1 MSHRSKRQLLF
12 YRTISAIFI
21 CYQPPR
27 AHIRVA
33 VKNFTGRKNISHPG
47 TPMPNTLINVSNRL
61 PVTVEDDRV
70 TKSSGGLVA
79 ALEGLPEGQ
88 YKTKWIGWPGAA
100 FPEESRR
107 QEIARKLAEEHGCVA
122 VFLSQEEATAF
133 YEGFSNSSI
142 WPLLHYLP
150 NYLRYEPVWWE
161 HYQNVNRIFAEK
173 VLETAHEDDLV
184 WVHDY
189 QLMLLPAM
197 LRAAAPNLRI
207 GFFLHTPFPA
217 YEIFRCHPRRRELV
231 AGMLGANRIG
241 FHAFGYLRHF
251 CSTVQRLLGI
261 ETELTHIPSEGH
273 NTALGVYPIGINAP
287 KFEQTL
293 DSKEF
298 QQRREEFRLAHE
310 GKRLVVSVERMDYTK
325 GILHRLEAIDNFLAG
340 SNEIDAIRFVFVS
353 VPSREGIEEYQHLV
367 EEVESRVGQL
377 NGKYA
382 TLLNSPIHFIHGSIP
397 FVDLCALYALA
408 DIGLVTP
415 LIDGMNL
422 VAKEFIAC
430 QRENAGVLILSEF
443 AGAAEELFNALLV
456 NPYDSAAVAGTLTD
470 ALALPVEERRNLIL
484 PMRERVMRYDA
495 RHWARSFIDDL
506 VSGPISDARTAVET
520 DIREAREQV
529 GQAVSAGRRI
539 ALFLDYDGTLREIE
553 LDPWAATPNAG
564 IETLLH
570 RLGQQPNVD
579 VTVISGRSQEDME
592 TFLGGHPFR
601 LIAEH
606 GASLRG
612 PGQKEWERLDRNIN
626 YAWKEELLAIL
637 RLYEQ
642 ATPGSTIEEKHSSIV
657 WHYRKADEDFG
668 AWKANQLTEELSA
681 LTANNPIKVRHGK
694 KMVEVTAAENNKGT
708 AVARVLEQNDN
719 YEVALCAGD
728 DLTDE
733 SMFELSS
740 PRLLTI
746 KVGSG
751 PTQARFRVS
760 DPTTFRQFLDGMFTG

>member
-1 MSHRSKRQLLF
+1 
-12 YRTISAIFI
+12 
-21 CYQPPR
+21 
-27 AHIRVA
+27 
-33 VKNFTGRKNISHPG
+33 
-47 TPMPNTLINVSNRL
+47 MPITLINVSNRL
-61 PVTVEDDRV
+61 PVTVEEDRF

-79 ALEGLPEGQ
+79 ALEGLPEEQ

-100 FPEESRR
+100 FPEENRR
-107 QEIARKLAEEHGCVA
+107 QEIARKLAEEYGCVA
-122 VFLSQEEATAF
+122 VFLSQEEATEF

-150 NYLRYEPVWWE
+150 NYLRYEPAWWE
-161 HYQNVNRIFAEK
+161 HYQNVNRTFAAK
-173 VLETAHEDDLV
+173 VLEIVQEGDLV

-197 LRAAAPNLRI
+197 LRAAAPNLKI

-293 DSKEF
+293 DSTEF
-298 QQRREEFRLAHE
+298 HLRLEEFRLAHE

-340 SNEIDAIRFVFVS
+340 SDSIDAIRFVFVS

-456 NPYDSAAVAGTLTD
+456 NPYDSAAVAGILTD
-470 ALALPVEERRNLIL
+470 ALALPPEERRNLIL

-506 VSGPISDARTAVET
+506 MSGPISDARTAKT

-529 GQAVSAGRRI
+529 GQALSAGKRI
-539 ALFLDYDGTLREIE
+539 DLFLDYDGTLREIE
-553 LDPWAATPNAG
+553 LDPRAATPNAD
-564 IETLLH
+564 IVTLLH

-579 VTVISGRSQEDME
+579 VTIVSGRSQEDME
-592 TFLGGHPFR
+592 AFLGGHPFR

-612 PGQKEWERLDRNIN
+612 PGKKEWERLDRNIN

-637 RLYEQ
+637 LLYEQ
-642 ATPGSTIEEKHSSIV
+642 ATPGSTIEEKQSSIV
-657 WHYRKADEDFG
+657 WHYRKADEEFG

-681 LTANNPIKVRHGK
+681 LTANHPIKVRHGK
-694 KMVEVTAAENNKGT
+694 KMVEVTAAENNKGA
-708 AVARVLEQNDN
+708 AVASVLEQNDN

-733 SMFELSS
+733 SMFEISS

-746 KVGSG
+746 KIGIG
-751 PTQARFRVS
+751 PTQAHFRVS
-760 DPTTFRQFLDGMFTG
+760 DPATFRQFLDDTFSG

>member
-1 MSHRSKRQLLF
+1 
-12 YRTISAIFI
+12 
-21 CYQPPR
+21 
-27 AHIRVA
+27 
-33 VKNFTGRKNISHPG
+33 
-47 TPMPNTLINVSNRL
+47 MPNTLINVSNRL
-61 PVTVEDDRV
+61 PVTVEGDRI
-70 TKSSGGLVA
+70 TRSSGGLVA
-79 ALEGLPEGQ
+79 ALEGLPEDQ
-88 YKTKWIGWPGAA
+88 FKTKWIGWPGAA

-107 QEIARKLAEEHGCVA
+107 QEVAQQLDEEHGCVA

-150 NYLRYEPVWWE
+150 NYLRYEPGWWD
-161 HYQNVNRIFAEK
+161 HYQNVNRTFAEK
-173 VLETAHEDDLV
+173 VLETAHEGDLV

-217 YEIFRCHPRRRELV
+217 YEIFRCHPRRRELA

-261 ETELTHIPSEGH
+261 ETDLTHIRTEGY

-287 KFEQTL
+287 KFEETL
-293 DSKEF
+293 DSEEF
-298 QQRREEFRLAHE
+298 HQRREEFRMAHE
-310 GKRLVVSVERMDYTK
+310 NKRLVVSVERMDYTK
-325 GILHRLEAIDNFLAG
+325 GILRRLEAIDNFLAR
-340 SNEIDAIRFVFVS
+340 SDKVDAIRFVFVS

-367 EEVESRVGQL
+367 EDVESRVGQL

-408 DIGLVTP
+408 DIALVTP

-430 QRENAGVLILSEF
+430 QRENAGLLILSEF

-470 ALALPVEERRNLIL
+470 ALALTAEEKRTRIL

-495 RHWARSFIDDL
+495 RHWARSFINDL
-506 VSGPISDARTAVET
+506 MSGPTSQARTVET
-520 DIREAREQV
+520 DIREARDQVEQ
-529 GQAVSAGRRI
+529 AFSAGKPI

-553 LDPWAATPNAG
+553 LNPRAATPNAG
-564 IETLLH
+564 IESLLR
-570 RLGQQPNVD
+570 RLGQHPNLD
-579 VTVISGRSQEDME
+579 VTIISGRSQEDLGA
-592 TFLGGHPFR
+592 FLGGHPFR

-606 GASLRG
+606 GASLRA
-612 PGQKEWERLDRNIN
+612 PGKKEWERLDRNIN
-626 YAWKEELLAIL
+626 YAWKEELLAIF

-657 WHYRKADEDFG
+657 WHYRKADEEFG

-681 LTANNPIKVRHGK
+681 LTANHPIKVRHGK
-694 KMVEVTAAENNKGT
+694 KMVEVTAAENNKGA
-708 AVARVLEQNDN
+708 AVARVLDENDD

-733 SMFELSS
+733 SMFELNR
-740 PRLLTI
+740 PRILTI

-751 PTQARFRVS
+751 PTLARFRVP
-760 DPTTFRQFLDGMFTG
+760 DPAAFRQFLGGMFIR

>member
-1 MSHRSKRQLLF
+1 
-12 YRTISAIFI
+12 
-21 CYQPPR
+21 
-27 AHIRVA
+27 
-33 VKNFTGRKNISHPG
+33 
-47 TPMPNTLINVSNRL
+47 MPNTLINVSSRL
-61 PVTVEDDRV
+61 PVTVKEDRV

-150 NYLRYEPVWWE
+150 NYLRYEPAWWQ
-161 HYQNVNRIFAEK
+161 HYQNVNRTFAEK
-173 VLETAHEDDLV
+173 VLETVHEGDLV

-189 QLMLLPAM
+189 QLMLLPTM
-197 LRAAAPNLRI
+197 LRAAAPNLKI

-217 YEIFRCHPRRRELV
+217 YEIFRCHPRRCELV

-287 KFEQTL
+287 KFEQML

-298 QQRREEFRLAHE
+298 HQRRKEFRLAHE

-340 SNEIDAIRFVFVS
+340 SDKTDAIRFVFVS

-408 DIGLVTP
+408 DIALVTP

-430 QRENAGVLILSEF
+430 QRENAGLLILSEF

-456 NPYDSAAVAGTLTD
+456 NPYDSAAVAGTLTH
-470 ALALPVEERRNLIL
+470 ALALPTEEKRNRIL

-506 VSGPISDARTAVET
+506 MSGPISDARTVEA
-520 DIREAREQV
+520 DVREAREQV
-529 GQAVSAGRRI
+529 AQAVSAGKRI

-553 LDPWAATPNAG
+553 LDSRAATPNAG

-570 RLGQQPNVD
+570 RLGQQPNLD

-592 TFLGGHPFR
+592 AFLGAHPFR

-612 PGQKEWERLDRNIN
+612 PGKKEWERLDRNVN

-681 LTANNPIKVRHGK
+681 LTANYPIKVRQGK
-694 KMVEVTAAENNKGT
+694 KMVEVTAAENNKGA

-733 SMFELSS
+733 SMFELSK

-746 KVGSG
+746 KVGTG

-760 DPTTFRQFLDGMFTG
+760 DPATFRQFLDGMFTG

>member
-1 MSHRSKRQLLF
+1 
-12 YRTISAIFI
+12 
-21 CYQPPR
+21 
-27 AHIRVA
+27 
-33 VKNFTGRKNISHPG
+33 
-47 TPMPNTLINVSNRL
+47 MPKTLINVSNRL
-61 PVTVEDDRV
+61 PITVEEDRV

-88 YKTKWIGWPGAA
+88 FKTEWD
-100 FPEESRR
+100 R
-107 QEIARKLAEEHGCVA
+107 LAGC
-122 VFLSQEEATAF
+122 S
-133 YEGFSNSSI
+133 
-142 WPLLHYLP
+142 
-150 NYLRYEPVWWE
+150 WWE
-161 HYQNVNRIFAEK
+161 HYQNVNRTFAEK
-173 VLETAHEDDLV
+173 VLETAHEGDLV

-217 YEIFRCHPRRRELV
+217 YEIFRCHPRRCELV

-251 CSTVQRLLGI
+251 CSTVQRLLHV
-261 ETELTHIPSEGH
+261 ETALTHIPSKGH
-273 NTALGVYPIGINAP
+273 TTALGVYPIGINAP

-325 GILHRLEAIDNFLAG
+325 GILRRLEAIDNFLAG
-340 SNEIDAIRFVFVS
+340 SDKIDAIRFVFVS
-353 VPSREGIEEYQHLV
+353 VPSREGIEEYRQLV

-408 DIGLVTP
+408 DVALVTP

-430 QRENAGVLILSEF
+430 QRENQRGDLVVILAGAGVLILSEF
-443 AGAAEELFNALLV
+443 AGAAEELFNSLLV
-456 NPYDSAAVAGTLTD
+456 NPYDSAAVAGTLTE
-470 ALALPVEERRNLIL
+470 ALALPTEERRNLIL

-495 RHWARSFIDDL
+495 RHWACSFIDDL
-506 VSGPISDARTAVET
+506 MSGPISDARTVET
-520 DIREAREQV
+520 DIEEVREQV
-529 GQAVSAGRRI
+529 GQAVSAGKRNVF
-539 ALFLDYDGTLREIE
+539 LLDYDGTLRELEI
-553 LDPWAATPNAG
+553 DPRAATPNGG
-564 IETLLH
+564 IEALLD

-579 VTVISGRSQEDME
+579 VTVISGRSQEDLE
-592 TFLGGHPFR
+592 AFLGGHPFR

-606 GASLRG
+606 GASVRE
-612 PGQKEWERLDRNIN
+612 PGKKEWKRLDCNIN
-626 YAWKEELLAIL
+626 YTWKEELLAIL

-657 WHYRKADEDFG
+657 WHYRKADEEFG
-668 AWKANQLTEELSA
+668 VWKANQLTEELSA

-694 KMVEVTAAENNKGT
+694 KMVEVTAAENNKGA
-708 AVARVLEQNDN
+708 AVARVLEQNDS

-733 SMFELSS
+733 SMFELSE

-746 KVGSG
+746 KVGIG

-760 DPTTFRQFLDGMFTG
+760 DPATFRKFLDGLFAG

>member
-1 MSHRSKRQLLF
+1 
-12 YRTISAIFI
+12 
-21 CYQPPR
+21 
-27 AHIRVA
+27 
-33 VKNFTGRKNISHPG
+33 
-47 TPMPNTLINVSNRL
+47 MPNTLINVSNRL
-61 PVTVEDDRV
+61 PVTVEEDRV

-100 FPEESRR
+100 FPEEDRR
-107 QEIARKLAEEHGCVA
+107 QEIARTLAEEHGCVA

-150 NYLRYEPVWWE
+150 NYLRYEPAWWE
-161 HYQNVNRIFAEK
+161 HYQNVNRTFAEK
-173 VLETAHEDDLV
+173 VLETVHEGDLV

-197 LRAAAPNLRI
+197 LRAAAPDLKI

-261 ETELTHIPSEGH
+261 ETELTHIPSKGH

-287 KFEQTL
+287 KFEQAL
-293 DSKEF
+293 DSEEF
-298 QQRREEFRLAHE
+298 HQRREELRLAHE

-340 SNEIDAIRFVFVS
+340 SDKIDAIRFVFVS
-353 VPSREGIEEYQHLV
+353 VPSREGIEEYQQLV

-422 VAKEFIAC
+422 VAKDFIAC
-430 QRENAGVLILSEF
+430 QQENAGVLILSEF

-456 NPYDSAAVAGTLTD
+456 NPYDSAAVAATLTD
-470 ALALPVEERRNLIL
+470 ALAMPVAEKRNLIL

-506 VSGPISDARTAVET
+506 MSGPISDARTVET

-529 GQAVSAGRRI
+529 GQAVSAGKRI
-539 ALFLDYDGTLREIE
+539 AVFLDYDGTLREIE
-553 LDPWAATPNAG
+553 LDPRSATPNAG

-579 VTVISGRSQEDME
+579 VTIISGRSQEDME
-592 TFLGGHPFR
+592 AFLGAYPFR

-612 PGQKEWERLDRNIN
+612 PGEKEWERLDRNIN

-668 AWKANQLTEELSA
+668 VWKANQLTEELSA
-681 LTANNPIKVRHGK
+681 LSANNPIKVRHGK
-694 KMVEVTAAENNKGT
+694 KMVEVTAAENNKGV

-733 SMFELSS
+733 SMFELHS

-751 PTQARFRVS
+751 PTRARFRVS
-760 DPTTFRQFLDGMFTG
+760 DPATFREFLDGMFTR

>member
-1 MSHRSKRQLLF
+1 
-12 YRTISAIFI
+12 
-21 CYQPPR
+21 
-27 AHIRVA
+27 
-33 VKNFTGRKNISHPG
+33 
-47 TPMPNTLINVSNRL
+47 MPNTLINVSNRL
-61 PVTVEDDRV
+61 PITVEGDRI

-79 ALEGLPEGQ
+79 ALEGLPEEE
-88 YKTKWIGWPGAA
+88 YKTQWIGWPGAA
-100 FPEESRR
+100 FPDEEQRR
-107 QEIARKLAEEHGCVA
+107 VIGRRLAEEHGCLA
-122 VFLSQEEATAF
+122 VFLSQEEATGF

-150 NYLRYEPVWWE
+150 NYLRYEPAWWE
-161 HYQNVNRIFAEK
+161 HYQNVNRTFAEK
-173 VLETAHEDDLV
+173 VLETVQEDDVV

-189 QLMLLPAM
+189 QLMLLPAL
-197 LRAAAPNLRI
+197 LRAAAPKLRI

-251 CSTVQRLLGI
+251 GSTVQRLLGI
-261 ETELTHIPSEGH
+261 ETELTHIPSKGH
-273 NTALGVYPIGINAP
+273 NTALGVYPIGINAL
-287 KFEQTL
+287 KFEETL

-298 QQRREEFRLAHE
+298 AERREEFRLAHE

-340 SNEIDAIRFVFVS
+340 SEQIDAIRFVFVS

-382 TLLNSPIHFIHGSIP
+382 TLINSPIHFIHGSIP

-408 DIGLVTP
+408 DIALVTP

-430 QRENAGVLILSEF
+430 QRENAGMLILSEF
-443 AGAAEELFNALLV
+443 AGAAEELFSALLV
-456 NPYDSAAVAGTLTD
+456 NPYDSTAVSGTLAD
-470 ALALPVEERRNLIL
+470 ALTLSPGEKQNRMA

-495 RHWARSFIDDL
+495 RHWARSFIQDL
-506 VSGPISDARTAVET
+506 LSGPLSDARAIET
-520 DIREAREQV
+520 DIKETREQLREAV
-529 GQAVSAGRRI
+529 ASAQPI

-553 LDPWAATPNAG
+553 LEPRAATPHAG
-564 IETLLH
+564 IASLLE
-570 RLGQQPNVD
+570 RLGGKPNLD
-579 VTVISGRSQEDME
+579 VTIISGRSQEDME
-592 TFLGGHPFR
+592 AFLGSYRFR

-606 GASLRG
+606 GASMRR
-612 PGQKEWERLDRNIN
+612 PGESEWERLDRNIN

-642 ATPGSTIEEKHSSIV
+642 ATPGSAIEEKHSSIV
-657 WHYRKADEDFG
+657 WHYRKAEKEFG

-681 LTANNPIKVRHGK
+681 LTANHPIKVRHGK

-708 AVARVLEQNDN
+708 AVARVLEQDQN
-719 YEVALCAGD
+719 YALVLCAGD

-733 SMFELSS
+733 SMFEVNRPGMLTVKIG
-740 PRLLTI
+740 PGATLARYRL
-746 KVGSG
+746 
-751 PTQARFRVS
+751 P
-760 DPTTFRQFLDGMFTG
+760 DPASFRQFLDEMFAGPKMK

>member
-1 MSHRSKRQLLF
+1 
-12 YRTISAIFI
+12 
-21 CYQPPR
+21 
-27 AHIRVA
+27 
-33 VKNFTGRKNISHPG
+33 
-47 TPMPNTLINVSNRL
+47 MPNTLINVSNRL
-61 PVTVEDDRV
+61 PVTVEEERV

-107 QEIARKLAEEHGCVA
+107 QEIAQKLAEEHGCVP
-122 VFLSQEEATAF
+122 VFLSEEEATAF

-150 NYLRYEPVWWE
+150 NYLRYEPAWWQ
-161 HYQNVNRIFAEK
+161 HYQNVNRTFAEK
-173 VLETAHEDDLV
+173 VLETVQEGDLV

-273 NTALGVYPIGINAP
+273 VTALGVYPIGINAP

-293 DSKEF
+293 DSEEF
-298 QQRREEFRLAHE
+298 HQRREEFRLAHE

-340 SNEIDAIRFVFVS
+340 SDKIDAIRFIFVS

-408 DIGLVTP
+408 DIALVTP

-430 QRENAGVLILSEF
+430 QRENAGLLILSEF

-456 NPYDSAAVAGTLTD
+456 NPYDSATVAGTLTD
-470 ALALPVEERRNLIL
+470 ALALPTEEKRNLIL

-506 VSGPISDARTAVET
+506 MSGPISDARTVEA

-529 GQAVSAGRRI
+529 GRAVSAGKRI

-553 LDPWAATPNAG
+553 LDPRAATPNAG

-592 TFLGGHPFR
+592 TFLGGHTFR

-612 PGQKEWERLDRNIN
+612 PGKKEWERLDRNIN

-657 WHYRKADEDFG
+657 WHYRKADQEFG

-681 LTANNPIKVRHGK
+681 LTANYPIKVRYGK
-694 KMVEVTAAENNKGT
+694 KMVEVTAAENNKGA

-719 YEVALCAGD
+719 YDVALCAGD

-733 SMFELSS
+733 SMFELNR

-746 KVGSG
+746 KVGIG
-751 PTQARFRVS
+751 PTQAQFRVS
-760 DPTTFRQFLDGMFTG
+760 DPATFRQFLVSLFGD

>member
-1 MSHRSKRQLLF
+1 
-12 YRTISAIFI
+12 
-21 CYQPPR
+21 
-27 AHIRVA
+27 
-33 VKNFTGRKNISHPG
+33 
-47 TPMPNTLINVSNRL
+47 MPKTLINVANRL
-61 PVTVEDDRV
+61 PVTGEADRI

-79 ALEGLPEGQ
+79 ALEGLPEDQ
-88 YKTKWIGWPGAA
+88 YQTRWIGWPGTA

-107 QEIARKLAEEHGCVA
+107 QEIASKLAEEYGCLA
-122 VFLSQEEATAF
+122 VFLNQEEATAF

-150 NYLRYEPVWWE
+150 NYLRYEPAWWE
-161 HYQNVNRIFAEK
+161 HYQNVNRSFAEK
-173 VLETAHEDDLV
+173 VLETVQEGDLV

-261 ETELTHIPSEGH
+261 ETELTHIPTEGH
-273 NTALGVYPIGINAP
+273 TSALGVYPIGINAG

-298 QQRREEFRLAHE
+298 RQRREEFRLAHE

-340 SNEIDAIRFVFVS
+340 SDKIDEIRFVFVS
-353 VPSREGIEEYQHLV
+353 VPSREGIEEYQQLV

-408 DIGLVTP
+408 DIALVTP

-430 QRENAGVLILSEF
+430 QRENAGLLILSEF

-470 ALALPVEERRNLIL
+470 ALALPTEERRNRIR

-506 VSGPISDARTAVET
+506 MSGPISDARTVET
-520 DIREAREQV
+520 DIGEAREQIE
-529 GQAVSAGRRI
+529 QAVSAGKRI
-539 ALFLDYDGTLREIE
+539 ALFLDYDGTLREFE
-553 LDPWAATPNAG
+553 VDPRTAKPNAG
-564 IETLLH
+564 IESLLH
-570 RLGQQPNVD
+570 RLGEKSNLD
-579 VTVISGRSQEDME
+579 VTIISGRSQEDLE
-592 TFLGGHPFR
+592 NFLGGHSIR

-606 GASLRG
+606 GASVRQ
-612 PGQKEWERLDRNIN
+612 PAKKEWERLDRNTN
-626 YAWKEELLAIL
+626 YAWKKELLTIL

-642 ATPGSTIEEKHSSIV
+642 ATPGSLIEDKLSSIV
-657 WHYRKADEDFG
+657 WHYRRSDEEFG

-681 LTANNPIKVRHGK
+681 LTANHPIKVRHGK
-694 KMVEVTAAENNKGT
+694 KMVEVTAPENNKGA
-708 AVARVLEQNDN
+708 AVAHVLEQNDH
-719 YEVALCAGD
+719 YELALCAGD

-733 SMFELSS
+733 SMFELSL
-740 PRLLTI
+740 PRLLTV
-746 KVGSG
+746 KVGIGS
-751 PTQARFRVS
+751 TQARFRIS
-760 DPTTFRQFLDGMFTG
+760 DPAAFRQFLQEM

>member
-1 MSHRSKRQLLF
+1 
-12 YRTISAIFI
+12 
-21 CYQPPR
+21 
-27 AHIRVA
+27 
-33 VKNFTGRKNISHPG
+33 
-47 TPMPNTLINVSNRL
+47 MPNTLINVSNRL
-61 PVTVEDDRV
+61 PVTVEEDRV
-70 TKSSGGLVA
+70 IKSSGGLVA

-161 HYQNVNRIFAEK
+161 HYQNVNRTFAEK
-173 VLETAHEDDLV
+173 VLETAHEGDLV

-261 ETELTHIPSEGH
+261 ETELTHIPSGGH

-430 QRENAGVLILSEF
+430 QQENAGVLILSEF

-470 ALALPVEERRNLIL
+470 ALALPVAEKRNLIL

-506 VSGPISDARTAVET
+506 MSGPISDARTVVET

-529 GQAVSAGRRI
+529 GQAVSAGKRI

-553 LDPWAATPNAG
+553 LDPRAATPNAG

-592 TFLGGHPFR
+592 AFLGGHPFR

-612 PGQKEWERLDRNIN
+612 PGKKEWERLDRNVN

-637 RLYEQ
+637 WLYEQ

-708 AVARVLEQNDN
+708 AIARVLEQNDN

-733 SMFELSS
+733 SMFELTS

>member
-1 MSHRSKRQLLF
+1 
-12 YRTISAIFI
+12 
-21 CYQPPR
+21 
-27 AHIRVA
+27 V
-33 VKNFTGRKNISHPG
+33 
-47 TPMPNTLINVSNRL
+47 PNTLINVSNRL

-107 QEIARKLAEEHGCVA
+107 QEIARKLAEEYGSIA
-122 VFLSQEEATAF
+122 VFLSKEEATAF

-161 HYQNVNRIFAEK
+161 HYQNVNRTFAEK
-173 VLETAHEDDLV
+173 VLETVQEGDLV

-197 LRAAAPNLRI
+197 LRAEAPNLKI

-261 ETELTHIPSEGH
+261 ETELTHIPSKGH
-273 NTALGVYPIGINAP
+273 NSALGVYPIGINAP

-298 QQRREEFRLAHE
+298 HQRLEEFRLAHE
-310 GKRLVVSVERMDYTK
+310 GKRLIVSVERMDYTK

-340 SNEIDAIRFVFVS
+340 SDKIDAIRFVFVS
-353 VPSREGIEEYQHLV
+353 VPSREAIEEYQHLV
-367 EEVESRVGQL
+367 EEVESRIGQL

-408 DIGLVTP
+408 DIALVTP

-430 QRENAGVLILSEF
+430 QRENGGLLILSEF

-456 NPYDSAAVAGTLTD
+456 NPYDSAAVAGTLTN
-470 ALALPVEERRNLIL
+470 ALALPREERRSRML

-495 RHWARSFIDDL
+495 RHWARTFINDL
-506 VSGPISDARTAVET
+506 ASGPVSDARVVET
-520 DIREAREQV
+520 DIREAREQIT
-529 GQAVSAGRRI
+529 QAVSAGKGI
-539 ALFLDYDGTLREIE
+539 SLFLDYDGTLREIE
-553 LDPWAATPNAG
+553 LDPRKATPNANL
-564 IETLLH
+564 ETLLH
-570 RLGQQPNVD
+570 RLSQQPNLD
-579 VTVISGRSQEDME
+579 ITVISGRSQEDLE
-592 TFLGGHPFR
+592 AFLGGYPFR

-612 PGQKEWERLDRNIN
+612 PGKKAWERLDRNIN
-626 YAWKEELLAIL
+626 YAWKEELLTIL

-642 ATPGSTIEEKHSSIV
+642 ATPGSKIEEKLSSIV
-657 WHYRKADEDFG
+657 WHYRKADEEFG
-668 AWKANQLTEELSA
+668 AWKADQLTEELSA
-681 LTANNPIKVRHGK
+681 LTANHPIKVRHGK
-694 KMVEVTAAENNKGT
+694 KMVEVTAAENNKGA
-708 AVARVLEQNDN
+708 AVIRVLEQNDN
-719 YEVALCAGD
+719 YGVALCAGD

-733 SMFELSS
+733 SMLELSG
-740 PRLLTI
+740 PRLVTI
-746 KVGSG
+746 KIGTG

-760 DPTTFRQFLDGMFTG
+760 DPAAFRQFLDAMFTG

>member
-1 MSHRSKRQLLF
+1 
-12 YRTISAIFI
+12 
-21 CYQPPR
+21 
-27 AHIRVA
+27 
-33 VKNFTGRKNISHPG
+33 
-47 TPMPNTLINVSNRL
+47 MPITLINVSNRL
-61 PVTVEDDRV
+61 PVTVEEDRV

-79 ALEGLPEGQ
+79 ALEGLPEEQ

-107 QEIARKLAEEHGCVA
+107 QEIARTLAEEHGCVA

-150 NYLRYEPVWWE
+150 NYLRYEPAWWE
-161 HYQNVNRIFAEK
+161 HYQNVNRTFAEK
-173 VLETAHEDDLV
+173 VLETVHEGDLV

-197 LRAAAPNLRI
+197 LRAAAPDLRI

-231 AGMLGANRIG
+231 TGMLGANRIG

-261 ETELTHIPSEGH
+261 ETELTHIPSKGH
-273 NTALGVYPIGINAP
+273 NTALGVYPIGINAR

-298 QQRREEFRLAHE
+298 HQRREEFRLAHE

-325 GILHRLEAIDNFLAG
+325 GILRRLEAIDNFLGG
-340 SNEIDAIRFVFVS
+340 SDKTDAIRFVFVS
-353 VPSREGIEEYQHLV
+353 VPSREGIEEYQQLV

-470 ALALPVEERRNLIL
+470 ALALPTEERRNLIL

-506 VSGPISDARTAVET
+506 MSGPISDARTAET
-520 DIREAREQV
+520 DIREACEQV
-529 GQAVSAGRRI
+529 GQVVSAGKRI

-553 LDPWAATPNAG
+553 LDPRAATPNAG

-592 TFLGGHPFR
+592 AFLGAYPFR

-612 PGQKEWERLDRNIN
+612 PGEKEWERLDRNIN

-681 LTANNPIKVRHGK
+681 LSANNPIKVRHGK
-694 KMVEVTAAENNKGT
+694 KMVEVTAAENNKGA

-733 SMFELSS
+733 SMFELRS

-760 DPTTFRQFLDGMFTG
+760 DPATFREFLDGMFTA

>member
-1 MSHRSKRQLLF
+1 
-12 YRTISAIFI
+12 
-21 CYQPPR
+21 
-27 AHIRVA
+27 
-33 VKNFTGRKNISHPG
+33 
-47 TPMPNTLINVSNRL
+47 MPITLINVSNRL
-61 PVTVEDDRV
+61 PVTVEEDQF

-79 ALEGLPEGQ
+79 ALEGLPEEQ

-100 FPEESRR
+100 FPEENRR
-107 QEIARKLAEEHGCVA
+107 QEIARKLAEEYGCVA
-122 VFLSQEEATAF
+122 VFLSQEEATGF

-150 NYLRYEPVWWE
+150 NYLRYEPAWWE
-161 HYQNVNRIFAEK
+161 YYQNVNRTFATK
-173 VLETAHEDDLV
+173 VLEIVQEGDLV

-197 LRAAAPNLRI
+197 LRAAAPNLKI

-261 ETELTHIPSEGH
+261 ETELTHIPSTGH

-293 DSKEF
+293 DSTEF
-298 QQRREEFRLAHE
+298 HQRLEEFRLAHE

-325 GILHRLEAIDNFLAG
+325 GILHRLEAIDNFLDG
-340 SNEIDAIRFVFVS
+340 SDKIDAIRFVFVS
-353 VPSREGIEEYQHLV
+353 VPSREGIEEYQQLV

-456 NPYDSAAVAGTLTD
+456 NPYDSAAVAGILTD
-470 ALALPVEERRNLIL
+470 ALALPTEERRNLIL

-495 RHWARSFIDDL
+495 RHWAGSFIDDL
-506 VSGPISDARTAVET
+506 MSGPISDARTVEN
-520 DIREAREQV
+520 DIREAREQL
-529 GQAVSAGRRI
+529 GQAVSAGKRI

-553 LDPWAATPNAG
+553 LDPRAATPNAD
-564 IETLLH
+564 IVTLLH
-570 RLGQQPNVD
+570 RLGQQQNVD
-579 VTVISGRSQEDME
+579 VTIISGRSQEDLE
-592 TFLGGHPFR
+592 AFLGGHPFR

-606 GASLRG
+606 GATVRS
-612 PGQKEWERLDRNIN
+612 PGKKEWERFDRNVD

-642 ATPGSTIEEKHSSIV
+642 ATPGSMIEEKHSSIV
-657 WHYRKADEDFG
+657 WHYRKADEEFG

-681 LTANNPIKVRHGK
+681 LTANHPIKVRHGK
-694 KMVEVTAAENNKGT
+694 KMVEVTAAENNKGA
-708 AVARVLEQNDN
+708 AVVRVLEQNDN
-719 YEVALCAGD
+719 YEIALCAGD

-733 SMFELSS
+733 SMFEISS

-746 KVGSG
+746 KIGIG

-760 DPTTFRQFLDGMFTG
+760 DPATFRQFLDDAFTG